1 VCKRILYRKTATEL
15 QKNKYDIQHL
25 FTGIKSFDD
34 KEYICKTYSYS
45 AAHCVWKNV
54 VVIPKGQQD
63 LQYFANNP
71 LKGQEKYTR
80 AEKKTLPR
88 INNPLYSG
96 LTVNATNSDEN
107 LSELHLQINSGKDS
121 EVCPISDESSEQ
133 RTTDDENEEERGSFE

>member
-1 VCKRILYRKTATEL
+1 MYVREFSTEKQPQNYRI
-15 QKNKYDIQHL
+15 DIQHL

-34 KEYICKTYSYS
+34 KEYICKTVV
-45 AAHCVWKNV
+45 AHCVWKNV

-96 LTVNATNSDEN
+96 LTVNATNSDED